1 LGSQWAELT
10 PRRAR
15 SSIRC
20 HCSNAVSRAPRDR
33 ERRCRQQERRAG
45 STRHPMKCKAP
56 KADMRRPFAA
66 IAYPER
72 RPRSLMAG
80 SDEGAWA
87 QLRRSVTRDPPRP
100 PPCSFRFYRGNEV
113 RHAFGCPCCD
123 ALAPPAPPGAVYTLR
138 EGRRIASDPCLGLT
152 RAKDLQ
158 RELAEVGIGRV
169 RHEHRIFVRGKRPAP
184 AERSRTRGQSL
195 SDRVALHRMIVG
207 FARWSVERLL
217 GAPGPP

>member
-1 LGSQWAELT
+1 
-10 PRRAR
+10 
-15 SSIRC
+15 
-20 HCSNAVSRAPRDR
+20 
-33 ERRCRQQERRAG
+33 
-45 STRHPMKCKAP
+45 MKCKAP
-56 KADMRRPFAA
+56 KADTRRPIAA

-100 PPCSFRFYRGNEV
+100 PPCSFRFYRGNGV

-195 SDRVALHRMIVG
+195 SDRVALHRGIVDPRWPV
-207 FARWSVERLL
+207 ARHGCRSQRCSASPPWAIRGIVSFREAN
-217 GAPGPP
+217 GTQEISCNAAPPNHAPL